1 MPDICDLVLDD
12 HATFRRRFGDL
23 DEHRDADGD
32 QLAKLWKPLGDL
44 LELHAAVEER
54 IFYPCLLETGTQAKE
69 ETEDAIK
76 DHNEI
81 RDAVALAGEQAAGSS
96 DWWSAVDAA
105 REQNSDHMAEEER
118 GAIADLRKNAAP
130 ELRDELGVRWLSFRE
145 EHAALRGIEVED
157 KDPGSYLKHPG

>member
-32 QLAKLWKPLGDL
+32 QLARLWKPLGDL

-54 IFYPCLLETGTQAKE
+54 VFYPSLLETGSNAKE
-69 ETEDAIK
+69 ETEDAIN

-81 RDAVALAGEQAAGSS
+81 RDAVAKAGKENPGSPA
-96 DWWSAVDAA
+96 WWSAVDEA
-105 REQNSDHMAEEER
+105 RDQNSDHMAEEER
-118 GAIADLRKNAAP
+118 GAIADLRANAAP

-145 EHAALRGIEVED
+145 EHAALRGLEIED
-157 KDPGSYLKHPG
+157 KDPEAYLKHPS